1 VSVIDCLKIRFCHIH
16 QIDMAATYSFQFQIG
31 EIALQELRSFF
42 NLNLLLRLY
51 ETRINKR

>member
-1 VSVIDCLKIRFCHIH
+1 MSVIDCLKIRFCHIH